1 MKCGAAGAPWP
12 HTSPALDSAGS
23 AAAEAPDR
31 PVDAHDRQDGSDDLA
46 VSPVIPLVRFEEDV
60 RSDGVRRHAE
70 GHQKDRPQEALFEAG

>member
-1 MKCGAAGAPWP
+1 MWGRKHPATP
-12 HTSPALDSAGS
+12 HFSSPRFCGS
-23 AAAEAPDR
+23 AADTPDS

>member
-1 MKCGAAGAPWP
+1 MQCGAANIPRP

-23 AAAEAPDR
+23 AAADTPDS

-46 VSPVIPLVRFEEDV
+46 VSPVIPLVGFEEDV

>member
-1 MKCGAAGAPWP
+1 MWGRKHPAPP
-12 HTSPALDSAGS
+12 HVSTPRFGGS
-23 AAAEAPDR
+23 AAADTPDS
-31 PVDAHDRQDGSDDLA
+31 PVNAHDRQDGSDDLA

>member
-1 MKCGAAGAPWP
+1 MGPQ
-12 HTSPALDSAGS
+12 TSRDPTLLQPSILRV
-23 AAAEAPDR
+23 AAADTPDS